1 MIRLS
6 YFYIVQ
12 REGVLM
18 REPSLYLS
26 VTTTMI
32 WEKFIYHFRNHKT
45 KETYFGDLNEFLD
58 MIQKD
63 FLRIQQQDVEQYY
76 QKMKKKVEEH
86 EIRSKTLEKKLKE
99 LHAFAEF
106 VLNQKN
112 EYEIPDSFQDY
123 FYNYLIYF
131 DKEDKVKEVVPIE
144 DLDKM
149 LKAAEEEKMS
159 YAILVLFYRMGLLST
174 DVCDIKPNDFVEREG
189 ERYLILRE
197 KKEVVYIPHDVAQIL
212 KCYEETR
219 EENEYYFF
227 NGRGNPL
234 NTMYLHRMM
243 RRITKKAGV
252 SDYSAMDL
260 RSAYAGTL
268 YAYGA
273 KDNQVAEQIRITQM
287 HIQRYANE
295 EFQTNITQNAANLIK
310 MIVLPPEK

>member
-1 MIRLS
+1 
-6 YFYIVQ
+6 
-12 REGVLM
+12 M

-32 WEKFIYHFRNHKT
+32 WEKFIVHFRNNKT

-63 FLRIQQQDVEQYY
+63 FLMIQQQDVEQYY
-76 QKMKKKVEEH
+76 QKMKKKVEES
-86 EIRSKTLEKKLKE
+86 ELRNKTLEKKLKE

-106 VLNQKN
+106 VLGQKN
-112 EYEIPDSFQDY
+112 EYEIADSFQDY

-131 DKEDKVKEVVPIE
+131 DKEDKVKEVFPIE

-159 YAILVLFYRMGLLST
+159 YTILVLFYRMGLLST
-174 DVCDIKPNDFVEREG
+174 DICAIKPGDFVEREG

-197 KKEVVYIPHDVAQIL
+197 KKEVVYIPHDVAEIL
-212 KCYEETR
+212 KCYEEMR

-273 KDNQVAEQIRITQM
+273 KD
-287 HIQRYANE
+287 
-295 EFQTNITQNAANLIK
+295 IK
-310 MIVLPPEK
+310 

>member
-1 MIRLS
+1 
-6 YFYIVQ
+6 
-12 REGVLM
+12 M

-32 WEKFIYHFRNHKT
+32 WEKFIVHFRNNKT

-63 FLRIQQQDVEQYY
+63 FLMIQQQDVEQYY
-76 QKMKKKVEEH
+76 QKMKKKVEES
-86 EIRSKTLEKKLKE
+86 ELRNKTLEKKLKE

-106 VLNQKN
+106 VLGQKN
-112 EYEIPDSFQDY
+112 EYEIADSFQDY

-131 DKEDKVKEVVPIE
+131 DQEDKVKEVFPIE

-149 LKAAEEEKMS
+149 LKATEEEKMS
-159 YAILVLFYRMGLLST
+159 YTILVLFYRMGLLST
-174 DVCDIKPNDFVEREG
+174 DICAIKPGDFVEREG

-197 KKEVVYIPHDVAQIL
+197 KKEVVYIPHDVAEIL
-212 KCYEETR
+212 KCYEEMR

-273 KDNQVAEQIRITQM
+273 KDNQVADQIRITQM

-295 EFQTNITQNAANLIK
+295 EFQTNIAQNAANLIK

>member
-1 MIRLS
+1 
-6 YFYIVQ
+6 
-12 REGVLM
+12 M

-32 WEKFIYHFRNHKT
+32 WEKFIVHFRNNKT

-63 FLRIQQQDVEQYY
+63 FLMIQQQDVEQYY
-76 QKMKKKVEEH
+76 QKMKKKVEES
-86 EIRSKTLEKKLKE
+86 ELRNKTLEKKLKE

-106 VLNQKN
+106 VLGQKN
-112 EYEIPDSFQDY
+112 EYEIADSFQDY

-131 DKEDKVKEVVPIE
+131 DQEDKVKEVFPIE

-159 YAILVLFYRMGLLST
+159 YTILVLFYRMGLLST
-174 DVCDIKPNDFVEREG
+174 DICAIKPGDFVEREG

-197 KKEVVYIPHDVAQIL
+197 KKEVVYIPHDVAEIL
-212 KCYEETR
+212 KCYEEMR

-273 KDNQVAEQIRITQM
+273 KDNQVADQIKITQM

-295 EFQTNITQNAANLIK
+295 EFQTNIAQNAANLIK

>member
-1 MIRLS
+1 
-6 YFYIVQ
+6 
-12 REGVLM
+12 M

-32 WEKFIYHFRNHKT
+32 WEKFIVHFRNNKT

-63 FLRIQQQDVEQYY
+63 FLMIQQQDVEQYY
-76 QKMKKKVEEH
+76 QKMKKKVEES
-86 EIRSKTLEKKLKE
+86 ELRNKTLEKKLKE

-106 VLNQKN
+106 VLGQKN
-112 EYEIPDSFQDY
+112 EYEIADSFQDY

-131 DKEDKVKEVVPIE
+131 DQEDKVKEVFPIE

-149 LKAAEEEKMS
+149 LKAAEEKMS
-159 YAILVLFYRMGLLST
+159 YTILVLFYRMGLLST
-174 DVCDIKPNDFVEREG
+174 DICAIKPGDFVEREG

-197 KKEVVYIPHDVAQIL
+197 KKEVVYIPHDVAEIL
-212 KCYEETR
+212 KCYEEMR

-273 KDNQVAEQIRITQM
+273 KDNQVADQIRITQM

-295 EFQTNITQNAANLIK
+295 EFQTNIAQNAANLIK

>member
-1 MIRLS
+1 
-6 YFYIVQ
+6 
-12 REGVLM
+12 M

-32 WEKFIYHFRNHKT
+32 WEKFIVHFRNNKT

-63 FLRIQQQDVEQYY
+63 FLMIQQQDVEQYY
-76 QKMKKKVEEH
+76 QKMKKKVEES
-86 EIRSKTLEKKLKE
+86 ELRNKTLEKKLKE

-106 VLNQKN
+106 VLGQKN
-112 EYEIPDSFQDY
+112 EYEIADSFQDY

-131 DKEDKVKEVVPIE
+131 DQEDKVKEVFPIE

-159 YAILVLFYRMGLLST
+159 YTILVLFYRMGLLST
-174 DVCDIKPNDFVEREG
+174 DICAIKPGDFVEREG

-197 KKEVVYIPHDVAQIL
+197 KKEVVYIPHDVAEIL
-212 KCYEETR
+212 KCYEEMR

-273 KDNQVAEQIRITQM
+273 KDNQVADQIRITQM

-295 EFQTNITQNAANLIK
+295 EFQTNIAQNAANLIK

>member
-1 MIRLS
+1 
-6 YFYIVQ
+6 
-12 REGVLM
+12 M

-32 WEKFIYHFRNHKT
+32 WEKFIVHFRNNKT

-63 FLRIQQQDVEQYY
+63 FLMIQQQDVEQYY
-76 QKMKKKVEEH
+76 QKMKKKVEGSEL
-86 EIRSKTLEKKLKE
+86 RNKTLEKKLKE

-106 VLNQKN
+106 VLGQKN
-112 EYEIPDSFQDY
+112 EYEIADSFQDY

-131 DKEDKVKEVVPIE
+131 DQEDKVKEVFPIE

-159 YAILVLFYRMGLLST
+159 YTILVLFYRMGLLST
-174 DVCDIKPNDFVEREG
+174 DICAIKPGDFVEREG

-197 KKEVVYIPHDVAQIL
+197 KKEVVYIPHDVAEIL
-212 KCYEETR
+212 KCYEEMR

-273 KDNQVAEQIRITQM
+273 KDNQVADQIRITQM

-295 EFQTNITQNAANLIK
+295 EFQTNIAQNAANLIK